1 MVTLPFE
8 KHMYELK
15 SKIDELKKL
24 AFRTK
29 YGFRKRNKTDGS

>member
-15 SKIDELKKL
+15 SKIDELKEFSNR
-24 AFRTK
+24 AK